1 VRTVRSDETVRDV
14 LSELLLSP
22 LAVGAVLDAEGRVQG
37 VLDVE
42 LIHEL
47 LERESPKGA
56 PA

>member
-1 VRTVRSDETVRDV
+1 M

-22 LAVGAVLDAEGRVQG
+22 LAVGAVIDAEGQVQG

-47 LERESPKGA
+47 LERESPERA